1 MAGSDRSR
9 PQSTPESMQGPSKLG
24 GGEQWAMKALNDLRE
39 DIRGVEVRL
48 SAELDK
54 VNENVIKVDQRFSVV
69 ERTISK
75 SFWLLS
81 GVAVVLLFMYGAIEL
96 VSTYFDVTIDLK

>member
-1 MAGSDRSR
+1 MAGSDRSI

-24 GGEQWAMKALNDLRE
+24 GGEQWAMALNDLRE

-54 VNENVIKVDQRFSVV
+54 VNENVIKVDQRLSVV

-96 VSTYFDVTIDLK
+96 VPTYFDVTIDLK